1 MYKIKIKTLEKGI
14 IELGFTDLHQ
24 VAHVLGIQTG
34 VFFGYINDDDLEQF
48 LDVVGSNLTKRFQER
63 ERLGVFNDLDKD
75 SVIIDIGAGT
85 GWFDIAMSKYIGG
98 GKFIMVDKQ
107 EWTTGYAATQWDST
121 YHFYNDW
128 AVFEDLVENSNVDKN
143 CFVQYTPEDSWPD
156 DPDLIFS
163 GFSYLWHYPKET
175 YWDRISKT
183 NANLNF
189 DVLNKENSM
198 QQINDDL
205 GIECTYIVKPKILWH
220 WWWNTLELDE
230 NGSPGKCCYW
240 RRK

>member
-1 MYKIKIKTLEKGI
+1 MYKLKIETIKKGT
-14 IELGFTDLHQ
+14 IELGFTDLHR

-34 VFFGYINDDDLEQF
+34 VFFGYVNADDLDQF
-48 LDVVGSNLTKRFQER
+48 LNVVSSNLTKRFQER
-63 ERLGVFNDLDKD
+63 EKLGVLDDLNKD
-75 SVIIDIGAGT
+75 SLIIDIGAGT
-85 GWFDIAMSKYIGG
+85 GWFDIAMSKYIDG
-98 GKFIMVDKQ
+98 GKFIMIDKQ
-107 EWTTGYAATQWDST
+107 EWTTGYAATQWDPT

-128 AVFEDLVENSNVDKN
+128 AVFEDLVENSDVDRS
-143 CFVQYTPEDSWPD
+143 CFIQTTPEDEWPEN
-156 DPDLIFS
+156 PDLIFS

-189 DVLNKENSM
+189 DVLNKESSM

-205 GIECTYIVKPKILWH
+205 GIECTYIAKPKILWH
-220 WWWNTLELDE
+220 WWWDTLELDE

-240 RRK
+240 KR